1 MSLAYLHRAAIYV
14 SWLTWAYTCLMT
26 TVDFVRQFPLQEFNK
41 GDILLRDGD
50 VSETLLAVRNGFIKV
65 TSVDEA
71 GNARLIWIAGRYDI
85 VPTEHL
91 FLRRK
96 PLDFFYTALTD
107 GAAYCLDKPTFM
119 EHAKNNLTLMTDIA
133 VAMSNHYDD
142 LLARINSI
150 EQVSVRDKLLST
162 LCYLGER
169 FGSDDVVDLYQ
180 IGLRLTQKDLA
191 AMINSTRET
200 TSLEM
205 HKLRQGGCV
214 EYGPTTFAI
223 NVPACRSGLVR

>member
-1 MSLAYLHRAAIYV
+1 MATI
-14 SWLTWAYTCLMT
+14 
-26 TVDFVRQFPLQEFNK
+26 DFVRQFPIREFSK

-50 VSETLLAVRNGFIKV
+50 VSETLLAVRSGFIKV

-71 GNARLIWIAGRYDI
+71 GNGRLIWIAGRYDI

-91 FLRRK
+91 FLRHK
-96 PLDFFYTALTD
+96 PLDFFYTALSD
-107 GAAYCLDKPTFM
+107 GAVYCLDKQDFLR
-119 EHAKNNLTLMTDIA
+119 HAKNNLPLMTDIA

-169 FGSDDVVDLYQ
+169 FGSDDVVDLHD
-180 IGLRLTQKDLA
+180 IGLRLTQNDLA
-191 AMINSTRET
+191 GMINSTRET

-205 HKLRQGGCV
+205 HKLRQSGCV
-214 EYGPTTFAI
+214 EYGPTAFAI
-223 NVPACRSGLVR
+223 NIPECRATLVR